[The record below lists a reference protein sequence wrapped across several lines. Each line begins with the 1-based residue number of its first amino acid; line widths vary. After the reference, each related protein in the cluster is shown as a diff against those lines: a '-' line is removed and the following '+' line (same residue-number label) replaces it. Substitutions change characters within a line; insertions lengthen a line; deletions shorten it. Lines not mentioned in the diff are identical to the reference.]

1 MLYAMRKHRDKIVD
15 GLSEADIA
23 EPGVIVENPLIGG
36 IPTRDE
42 IRGELSRLLMLMQ
55 EV

>member
-23 EPGVIVENPLIGG
+23 KPGVIVENPFIGG

-42 IRGELSRLLMLMQ
+42 IRGELKRLLVSM
-55 EV
+55 